1 MQGSLGIE
9 IARLHQPDLIL
20 LDLHLPDLS
29 GDEVLERLKTDET
42 TSAIPVVIVSAD
54 ANRDT
59 LKRLEEAGA
68 SSFVTKPVNV
78 QLFLETVDEMLAQ
91 D

>member
-20 LDLHLPDLS
+20 LDLHLPDMS
-29 GDEVLERLKTDET
+29 GDEVLERLKTDEA
-42 TSAIPVVIVSAD
+42 TSVIPIMIVSAD

-59 LKRLEEAGA
+59 LKRLKEAGA

-78 QLFLETVDEMLAQ
+78 QLFLETVDAMLAQ
-91 D
+91 A

>member
-20 LDLHLPDLS
+20 LDLHLPDMS
-29 GDEVLERLKTDET
+29 GDEVLERLKSDGA
-42 TSAIPVVIVSAD
+42 TSAIPVMVVSAD